1 MNYSI
6 TVTKEA
12 LYELEQLKHH
22 DPDSHAAILVL
33 LEQFQEDQD
42 LLDELMIPG
51 LDADGDPTFE
61 KKIYETARKAG
72 YNILILKF
80 HTLDGALSSHR
91 VLIGFDSQKG
101 NYYVLSI
108 PPRNI
113 DYESDQNWLAD
124 LYRRYEECGMPI
136 YRCL

>member
-12 LYELEQLKHH
+12 LHELEQLKHH

-33 LEQFQEDQD
+33 LEQFQDDQCLLED
-42 LLDELMIPG
+42 LMLPG
-51 LDADGDPTFE
+51 TDADGDPTFE
-61 KKIYETARKAG
+61 KKIYETARRAG

-91 VLIGFDSQKG
+91 VLIGLDSQKG
-101 NYYVLSI
+101 KYYVLSI
-108 PPRNI
+108 PARDI
-113 DYESDQNWLAD
+113 DYERNRDWLAD
-124 LYRRYEECGMPI
+124 LYRRYDACGVPH
-136 YRCL
+136 YK